1 MSFARHLQSV
11 NIIFLFL
18 LKSVTHAL
26 SFSYRK
32 NKHVLRLSLLAR
44 RRDLLLPYLTC
55 MLTSH
60 PNIIKVFRRFV
71 NHGILVEKR

>member
-11 NIIFLFL
+11 NMIFLFL

-32 NKHVLRLSLLAR
+32 NKHVLRLSLWACR
-44 RRDLLLPYLTC
+44 HNLLLPYVTC

-60 PNIIKVFRRFV
+60 VNIPLSRAVTGS
-71 NHGILVEKR
+71 NLG